1 MSPHYQGT
9 FNGGRD
15 DNFSCM
21 VQLRI
26 DIRSAF
32 GTCPFYRGIPRRG
45 PDRSHRRMR
54 PVTTWYI
61 PDHRLPQATIDFPQ
75 GKIMHKTMG
84 MFF

>member
-1 MSPHYQGT
+1 MSPHYQEP

-15 DNFSCM
+15 HSLSCM

-26 DIRSAF
+26 AIRSVLERVHF
-32 GTCPFYRGIPRRG
+32 IGGYFKEG
-45 PDRSHRRMR
+45 PEGSHRRMR

-61 PDHRLPQATIDFPQ
+61 PDHRLPRPTIDFPQ